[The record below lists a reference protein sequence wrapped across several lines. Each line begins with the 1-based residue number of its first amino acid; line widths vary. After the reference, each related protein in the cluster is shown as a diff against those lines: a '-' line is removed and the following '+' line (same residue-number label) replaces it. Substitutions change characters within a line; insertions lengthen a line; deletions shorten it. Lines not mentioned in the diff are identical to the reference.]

1 MSFVDLLGTTYSAS
15 TLATGY
21 GAHIAQPLLRKS
33 VEGREDTLT
42 EEEAHKIIENSM
54 RVLYYRDA
62 RSFNKVNS
70 FILST
75 YTQNINILG
84 FSIKWLRSPIQ
95 ALTFLNRYSWKLH
108 GLLQRVFEGTALKLS
123 NPFCSPSRCKMYQLL
138 QSVNTL
144 DFPSIIGLE
153 ADIEV
158 TFARTLPRRKTNTN
172 LVTLNPLYLTG
183 EQGHRCREKIPDLEV
198 LKIGHDDE
206 ASPHKFHIPSI
217 LIST

>member
-1 MSFVDLLGTTYSAS
+1 LSFVDLLGTTYSAS

-42 EEEAHKIIENSM
+42 EEEAHKIIQNSM

-62 RSFNKVNS
+62 RSINKVNY

-84 FSIKWLRSPIQ
+84 FSIKWPRSPIQ
-95 ALTFLNRYSWKLH
+95 VLTFPNRNSWKRH
-108 GLLQRVFEGTALKLS
+108 GLLQRVFEGTVLKLS
-123 NPFCSPSRCKMYQLL
+123 NSFCSPSRCKKYRLL
-138 QSVNTL
+138 QFMDIL

-153 ADIEV
+153 ADIE
-158 TFARTLPRRKTNTN
+158 TFLRTLPRRKTNIRPERLVN
-172 LVTLNPLYLTG
+172 LLP
-183 EQGHRCREKIPDLEV
+183 
-198 LKIGHDDE
+198 
-206 ASPHKFHIPSI
+206 
-217 LIST
+217 